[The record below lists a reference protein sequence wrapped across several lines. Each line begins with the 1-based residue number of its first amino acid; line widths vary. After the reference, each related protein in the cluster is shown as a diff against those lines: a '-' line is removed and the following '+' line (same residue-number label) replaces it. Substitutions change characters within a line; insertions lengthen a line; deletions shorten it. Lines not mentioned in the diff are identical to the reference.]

1 MRIIANTLF
10 SFAIGGSLLM
20 DACNVPRPIVLL
32 ALFSVAVSAVLTN
45 LMWIKS
51 IGLVGIGGLS
61 LVYSGLAGQNL
72 TGTILTIVIAILMTC
87 AVVLMLFADLSYPS
101 KRKKSN
107 EVSES

>member
-1 MRIIANTLF
+1 MRIMANTLF
-10 SFAIGGSLLM
+10 ALAISGSLLM
-20 DACNVPRPIVLL
+20 DACKVPRQFMLL
-32 ALFSVAVSAVLTN
+32 TLFSVAVSAILTN

-51 IGLVGIGGLS
+51 VGLVGIGGLS

-72 TGTILTIVIAILMTC
+72 AGTVLIIGIAILMTS
-87 AVVLMLFADLSYPS
+87 AVVLMFFADLTYQS